1 MAQYSPNIE
10 FIIVNTSVK
19 PNEKFYLDIEKV
31 TDFPLALTY
40 SIKDVQDPSSSKGS
54 YSKTFSIPATGRNN
68 TTLKNLYSESL
79 YDSHQYVEDYDALI
93 FVDGMNIL
101 EGKFQIKGTKY
112 QGIPKS
118 YECQVFGE
126 NFKWVNALADLNLCD
141 IDFSA
146 GNFFPLA
153 PVVGLFSRDAIKET
167 WNFGEAGD
175 IQGGVQ
181 THIVY
186 PLINTGKWNFEDA
199 TTGEGI
205 PTPSD
210 FSPAFYFYN
219 MLKCI
224 FAAQGYTLQSTF
236 FETSWFKRLV
246 SFIPMESFVNNAA
259 IVESYSFDY
268 STSDTTPWKTPL
280 NYYHQDGATLDC
292 YGTIGTNAWHG
303 QSYGLTI
310 TCPTCDPAGQITIE
324 DITPFFNTTTPYD
337 ISGLHT
343 LDDPF
348 HFAGWYWANYG
359 TGLTNG
365 GAQSDN
371 VPWPYSDNPCILAGG
386 TTISQNMPWRTW
398 GHDYFCADCE
408 PWYYNP
414 AIGLPYPYPYLGSK
428 EIVMTDTSMFATTYL
443 GIYEFSGGMYLEMNN
458 DYEINNPVAQYDP
471 WPPYTSSEMP
481 PMQGTGNGGSNFAA
495 HSNLYGYDTYTG
507 TAYDFNVYL
516 IHYKHA
522 TRSCH
527 VVHAV
532 GKRVTNSLNTMGGL
546 SPSTGAYNNLELF
559 NDQFP
564 LSAHTTNLKKNLNF
578 TGIQIDIIDVE
589 DRVFLYSEVNCI
601 MGKTNSASTG
611 TGVAGGIGAQG
622 TCQMKYRARSQ
633 SFSGTIDPVIIA
645 GGSVDLEL
653 LLPCDQTQ
661 LEWVNGLTGLF
672 NLFWQSN
679 EQTKT
684 IIVEPRDSFFKHY
697 TESVNWTEKLHHGS
711 NQENSYIY
719 DALKRNLCFT
729 YENDSADGLVEERN
743 RRRGQICELGSHA
756 INLGDLYLNEEQ
768 KIGSDYY
775 APTYMFYDKSVS
787 NNQGADKQPF
797 IPIIHSEYSSAWNVQ
812 YNVNLPDKLTEFAT
826 RILTWYGL
834 QPLNQVDGI
843 TSANTWRFGFDDLT
857 DPTENLQTYPF
868 AGVYSDQVGNLGGTL
883 LLGGVT
889 YNSPSLYFEQSEINV
904 VATPPPYDLTNGL
917 YQMFWESHIL
927 SLINRPVVKKAFFKL
942 TPYDIANLDYRK
954 LIYIEGAQADTYWV
968 MNKITDFKAGANQ
981 LTIVELFEYSNTRG
995 VSKVS
1000 MKKGFGANLT
1010 PQWTD
1015 FNAQPIAFGVAK
1027 VASEYMT
1034 SSLDIANER
1043 FINNPTNQILRT
1055 QKLPSQVGIAQPIN
1069 INYTSDGTRVPT
1081 QLAPNAGGNIGNNQ
1095 NIGVGAIS
1103 IGKNINQ
1110 TSSNIVIGDGNNQYS
1125 TQPIQFTQNGIT
1137 ALAISNGG
1145 LMLEGGGGCVYYE
1158 NPAGE
1163 IMEVMTGIPY
1173 HTIQVGITPK
1183 FNYVRCLLSEP
1194 SITQK

>member
-1 MAQYSPNIE
+1 MAQYTPNIE
-10 FIIVNTSVK
+10 FIIINTSVS
-19 PNEKFYLDIEKV
+19 PIEKFYLDIEKV

-79 YDSHQYVEDYDALI
+79 YDSYQYVEDYDALI
-93 FVDGMNIL
+93 FVDGMCVL

-112 QGIPKS
+112 QAIPKS

-126 NFKWVNALADLNLCD
+126 NFKWVNALAELNLCD

-146 GNFFPLA
+146 GNFFPQA
-153 PVVGLFSRDAIKET
+153 PTIALFTRDAIKDT
-167 WNFGEAGD
+167 WKFGEAGEV
-175 IQGGVQ
+175 ISGVQ

-186 PLINTGKWNFEDA
+186 PLINTGKWNFEDPS
-199 TTGEGI
+199 TGEGI

-219 MLKCI
+219 MLKSI

-259 IVESYSFDY
+259 IVTSYSFDVENNDN
-268 STSDTTPWKTPL
+268 TEWKTPL
-280 NYYHQDGATLDC
+280 DYYHQTGDPLDC
-292 YGTIGTNAWHG
+292 PSIGNDWHG
-303 QSYGLTI
+303 QSYGLTL
-310 TCPTCDPAGQITIE
+310 TCPTCDPAGQIVVE
-324 DITPFFNTTTPYD
+324 DITPFFNTTTPYNID
-337 ISGLHT
+337 GLHN

-359 TGLTNG
+359 TGLNSGMTNPT
-365 GAQSDN
+365 N
-371 VPWPYSDNPCILAGG
+371 VPWAYLDNPCMSAGG
-386 TTISQNMPWRTW
+386 TTISTAYPIRTF
-398 GHDYFCADCE
+398 GHDYFCVDCE

-414 AIGLPYPYPYLGSK
+414 NIGLPYPSPYLDSK

-458 DYEINNPVAQYDP
+458 DYEISNPVAQYDP
-471 WPPYTSSEMP
+471 WPPYTSGELP
-481 PMQGTGNGGSNFAA
+481 PLQGTGNGGEDFAA
-495 HSNLYGYDTYTG
+495 WANTFGYDTYAG
-507 TAYDFNVYL
+507 TCYDFNVYL

-527 VVHAV
+527 VVHAE
-532 GKRVTNSLNTMGGL
+532 GKRVTNNLNTMGGL
-546 SPSTGAYNNLELF
+546 APSTAQYNNLELF
-559 NDQFP
+559 NDLFP
-564 LSAHTTNLKKNLNF
+564 LSDHTTNLKSSLNF
-578 TGIQIDIIDVE
+578 SGIQIDIIDVE

-601 MGKTNSASTG
+601 MGKTDGASTPSDG
-611 TGVAGGIGAQG
+611 AGMIGAQG

-661 LEWVNGLTGLF
+661 LDWVNGLTGLF

-684 IIVEPRDSFFKHY
+684 IIVEPRDSFFEHY
-697 TESVNWTEKLHHGS
+697 SLGVNWTDKLDHGQ
-711 NQENSYIY
+711 NQVNNYIY
-719 DALKRNLCFT
+719 NALKRNLCFT
-729 YENDSADGLVEERN
+729 YENDNADGLVEERN

-756 INLGDLYLNEEQ
+756 LNLGDLYLNEEQ

-797 IPIIHSEYSSAWNVQ
+797 IPIIHSEYSAAWMVQ
-812 YNVNLPDKLTEFAT
+812 YNVNLPDKLTEFKT

-834 QPLNQVDGI
+834 QPLNQVDGA
-843 TSANTWRFGFDDLT
+843 TSLNTWRFGYDDLT
-857 DPTENLQTYPF
+857 DPTENLQKYPF

-889 YNSPSLYFEQSEINV
+889 YNSPSLYFERSDINV
-904 VATPPPYDLTNGL
+904 VATPPPYDQTNGL

-927 SLINRPVVKKAFFKL
+927 SLIDRPVIKIAFFKL
-942 TPYDIANLDYRK
+942 TPADIANLDYRK
-954 LIYIEGAQADTYWV
+954 LIYIQGAQADTYWIL
-968 MNKITDFKAGANQ
+968 NKITDYKAGSNQ
-981 LTIVELFEYSNTRG
+981 LTKVELFEYANTRG
-995 VSKVS
+995 VSKNS
-1000 MKKGFGANLT
+1000 MKKGFGANVT

-1015 FNAQPIAFGVAK
+1015 YNAKPIAFGVAK
-1027 VASEYMT
+1027 VETKYMT
-1034 SSLDIANER
+1034 SSLDIANEE
-1043 FINNPTNQILRT
+1043 FINNPTNQT
-1055 QKLPSQVGIAQPIN
+1055 QQTIKLPRQSGVVSPIN
-1069 INYTSDGTRVPT
+1069 INYTHDGTKVPS
-1081 QLAPNAGGNIGNNQ
+1081 QLAPNAGGNIGNNA

-1110 TSSNIVIGDGNNQYS
+1110 TNANIVIGDGNNRYS

-1137 ALAISNGG
+1137 ALAISEGG
-1145 LMLEGGGGCVYYE
+1145 LVLEGGGGCVYYE

-1163 IMEVMTGIPY
+1163 IMEVMTGVPY
-1173 HTIQVGITPK
+1173 HTIQVGVTPV
-1183 FNYVRCLLSEP
+1183 FSYVRCLLSEFI
-1194 SITQK
+1194 ITEN